1 MGISRGCG
9 KFVDREVSH
18 LSRVEVKQVRLE
30 PEMDREQGNRHPGW
44 PEHMLPLPTDTRL
57 Q

>member
-1 MGISRGCG
+1 MGISRSWD

-18 LSRVEVKQVRLE
+18 LSRVEVKQVWLE
-30 PEMDREQGNRHPGW
+30 PEMNREQGW